1 MSILE
6 IILKNPSAVNQ
17 IAESA
22 IDEKTNFYISVFLA
36 VLSLIIGV
44 VIACWI
50 YVIEERRKANDKENE
65 LKRYKEGLKSE
76 EQQRLYNHDLDVFDR
91 ALESGFNKI
100 FILGVNALSTL
111 HKGRERII
119 DFIKHS
125 RNNHVYILLLDPLSD
140 EFRKK
145 ACEEVDVDFNDHL
158 TYDLR
163 DKVVHNNTNQNQR
176 IYTENE
182 SKIVY
187 NYFRLISE
195 FQTSLS
201 IINDIKAQL
210 GNDRG
215 GNIQL
220 KVHGKIPNYA
230 FTASYCYDTKQKND
244 YKKKG
249 IAWINIYKKN
259 SRGLMGGQFMADREK
274 DSGNKLYNE
283 FVTCIFCNVFDDKE
297 VLDDDEEEERIPNKI
312 PNEFKHYDVMIKKY
326 NNGALEKDKLP
337 EIMKW
342 NDPVDPNDRDA
353 SKDHEFTSLLPYI
366 ARQQQ

>member
-91 ALESGFNKI
+91 AIESGFNKI

-119 DFIKHS
+119 KFINQS
-125 RNNHVYILLLDPLSD
+125 RGNHVYIFLLNPLSFS
-140 EFRKK
+140 FRKRVCTEIK
-145 ACEEVDVDFNDHL
+145 KDFDDDFTSSL
-158 TYDLR
+158 ITS
-163 DKVVHNNTNQNQR
+163 VINNQINQN
-176 IYTENE
+176 TSNLNE
-182 SKIVY
+182 IQIKIKS
-187 NYFRLISE
+187 NFFRLVSE

-215 GNIQL
+215 NNIQL
-220 KVHGKIPNYA
+220 KVHGKEPSYA
-230 FTASYCYDTKQKND
+230 FTASYCFDRSQKHDINED
-244 YKKKG
+244 RRKKG
-249 IAWINIYKKN
+249 IAWINIYPEN

-274 DSGNKLYNE
+274 EYGNKLYNE
-283 FVTCIFCNVFDDKE
+283 FVTCVFCDVFDG
-297 VLDDDEEEERIPNKI
+297 DENISL
-312 PNEFKHYDVMIKKY
+312 EFIDYDVMINDY
-326 NNGALEKDKLP
+326 NNRVDAINANRTLEQGRLPRLP

-342 NDPVDPNDRDA
+342 RSIIDPYDRDA
-353 SKDHEFTSLLPYI
+353 CDELEFISLLPYI
-366 ARQQQ
+366 RR